1 MVQMSRSVQVDARPF
16 PLAIDPW
23 ETAIIVVDMQQGFF
37 GAGGAWDRVGIDVAG
52 AQAAVA
58 PTACVLAAARRAGM
72 PVVYLTVAFGEPGP
86 DTRLW
91 NAERAAR
98 WVAAAG
104 ADGRTPHARVLPAGA
119 QDADILPELAARPGD
134 TIVVKTRHS
143 GFYNTDLHSLLKGL
157 GVTTLVFTGGTT
169 SICVESTL
177 RDAYFRDYRC
187 LLLTDC
193 TAEPIG
199 NRFLR
204 TNHEATVLLVEL
216 VFGWVADSAAFV
228 RALAERPVAVGAE

>member
-1 MVQMSRSVQVDARPF
+1 MVQTSRSVQVDARPF

-23 ETAIIVVDMQQGFF
+23 ETAVIVVDMQQGFF
-37 GAGGAWDRVGIDVAG
+37 GAGGAWDRAGVDVAG

-58 PTACVLAAARRAGM
+58 PTARVLAAARRAGM
-72 PVVYLTVAFGEPGP
+72 PVVYLTSAFGGPGK

-98 WVAAAG
+98 WIAAAG
-104 ADGRTPHARVLPAGA
+104 AGTPTPHARVLPAGV
-119 QDADILPELAARPGD
+119 QDSDILPELAAQPGD
-134 TIVVKTRHS
+134 TIVVKARHS
-143 GFYNTDLHSLLKGL
+143 GFYNTDLHDLLKGL
-157 GVTTLVFTGGTT
+157 GVSALVFTGGTT

-199 NRFLR
+199 NRLPR
-204 TNHEATVLLVEL
+204 TNHEATALLVEL
-216 VFGWVADSAAFV
+216 VFGWIADSAAFV
-228 RALAERPVAVGAE
+228 RALTEEAIAVGVV